1 MIDKLLATLKNKWV
15 HSNDCTVTG
24 LLSYIRKVDKLRDA
38 QIEAIETYLFL
49 KIKGNNKPLWQLFS
63 EGFFTEPCNLAK
75 LNINQTARD
84 YLQNHTNALA
94 LYQFTGQK
102 INGRA
107 LLPELQKSI
116 VDNPEALD
124 YDTIIKDLFY
134 RVNYPDYLMSLPMGA
149 GKTYLMAAFIYLDL
163 YFAQNEPDNAA
174 FAHNF
179 LVLIPNGL
187 KSSIVPSLK
196 SIANFDPSWVLPDP
210 AASQIKALLKFDVL
224 DVPKSNKKSNTA
236 RNPNAQKVNACLA
249 THPFGQVFLVNAE
262 KVILESF
269 SENETIE
276 GVEKPDTTNELKSL
290 FGKIPHLSL
299 LIDEVHHAAT
309 DDIKLRQAVNYWHA
323 QGNITTVLGF
333 SGTPYLQKAEL
344 IHAGDFSFKFNQ
356 ITNTVYYYP
365 LVTAIEK
372 FLKKPNVKV
381 AHQLERLEIIKQG
394 IEDFDNQYANVRYA
408 NGSTPKIAIY
418 CSSIAVL
425 EEEVYP
431 FLAGELNLKPAHILK
446 YHGGNSDYSLPKEN
460 ELAFRTLDLPSSA
473 IKYILLVQVGKEGWD
488 CPSLTGVILSQKG
501 DSPSNMVLQTAC
513 RCLRQVDKGAHE
525 TALIW
530 LNSDNADTLN
540 KQLKQEQ
547 NTSIDEINRLN
558 TGVQVDWVERLP
570 RIAKLNLP
578 SISFN
583 QLRINYQTLFEE
595 ESPNTVEKLN
605 AILAEVTYPVDKPRY
620 RREAEINT
628 GDLHHIDQKNINLID
643 AVGTETAHFKNWL
656 YEIYKGS
663 LQSIALQ
670 SLQSF
675 ALVLEKLFNL
685 LSYDNSDLKQRCWNE
700 LFDRAAINND
710 IRLAFCIHRSLSST
724 TETVPKEAK
733 LLLVDKLSKV
743 ERNEKLYPNAEDIA
757 KIIALDSTN
766 TPAIAVNEDEE
777 RANYD
782 AAKAALE
789 AQGMAQFM
797 PSFATYV
804 QEHSHTI
811 AVQNKDRSF
820 HYLPYNFTQSS
831 FERDML
837 QAILRESTLQS
848 LALEIYFN
856 GERGLTEFV
865 IDCYQSKTTK
875 HGKSQQTQWQKIG
888 KYTPDFLVIKRD
900 AENTIAKALIIE
912 TKGSGYAEDFK
923 PRRAFMEHAFK
934 EANPDFDFLYL
945 EDTADI
951 VTNLSHFKTRAQT
964 FSTA

>member
-1 MIDKLLATLKNKWV
+1 MIDKLLAKLKNQWL
-15 HSNDCTVTG
+15 HSGDCSVDG
-24 LLSYIRKVDKLRDA
+24 LLTYIRQQGKLRDA

-49 KIKGNNKPLWQLFS
+49 KIKGDNKPLWQLFS
-63 EGFFTEPCNLAK
+63 EGFFSEPCDFAK
-75 LNINQTARD
+75 LNINQTARA

-102 INGRA
+102 INGKT
-107 LLPELQKSI
+107 LLPEIQKSI
-116 VDNPEALD
+116 TDNPEALD

-149 GKTYLMAAFIYLDL
+149 GKTFLMAAFIYLDL

-196 SIANFDPSWVLPDP
+196 SIANFEPSWVLPEP

-224 DVPKSNKKSNTA
+224 DVPKSGKKSNTA

-249 THPFGQVFLVNAE
+249 TNPFGQVFLVNAE

-269 SENETIE
+269 NETATIE
-276 GVEKPDTTNELKSL
+276 GVDKPDTTNELKSL

-333 SGTPYLQKAEL
+333 SGTPYLQKAE
-344 IHAGDFSFKFNQ
+344 IVNAGDYSFKFNQ

-372 FLKKPNVKV
+372 FLKKPAVKV

-394 IEDFDNQYANVRYA
+394 IQDFDKQYANMHYA
-408 NGSTPKIAIY
+408 NGSIPKIAIY

-431 FLAGELNLKPAHILK
+431 FLVGALKLKPANILK
-446 YHGGNSDYSLPKEN
+446 YHGGNSEHSLPKEN
-460 ELAFRTLDLPSSA
+460 ELAFRTLDLPASP
-473 IKYILLVQVGKEGWD
+473 IRYILLVQVGKEGWD
-488 CPSLTGVILSQKG
+488 CPSLAGVILSQKG

-525 TALIW
+525 KALIW
-530 LNSDNADTLN
+530 LNSDNAETLN

-547 NTSIDEINRLN
+547 NTSIDELNRLN
-558 TGVQVDWVERLP
+558 TGVSLDLVERLP

-583 QLRINYQTLFEE
+583 QLRINYQTLLQDEN
-595 ESPNTVEKLN
+595 PQTADKLKT
-605 AILAEVTYPVDKPRY
+605 ILDNIGNY
-620 RREAEINT
+620 RSTAYI
-628 GDLHHIDQKNINLID
+628 GSSDLHHIDQNSID
-643 AVGTETAHFKNWL
+643 LLKAIGTEAANYKNWL
-656 YEIYKGS
+656 FEIYKDS
-663 LQSIALQ
+663 LQSISLM

-675 ALVLEKLFNL
+675 EAALIKLFNL
-685 LSYDNSDLKQRCWNE
+685 ISYDHTELNKRCWND
-700 LFDRAAINND
+700 LFDRAALNND
-710 IRLAFCIHRSLSST
+710 IRLAFCIHRSLNST

-733 LLLVDKLSKV
+733 LLLVDKLGAV
-743 ERNEKLYPNAEDIA
+743 ALNNKLYPDAAEVA
-757 KIIALDSTN
+757 KIIALDASN
-766 TPAIAVNEDEE
+766 TPATAVNEVQE
-777 RANYD
+777 RIKYD
-782 AAKAALE
+782 AAKAVLE

-797 PSFATYV
+797 PSFAAYIK
-804 QEHSHTI
+804 ENAHTLP
-811 AVQNKDRSF
+811 VQNKDRSF
-820 HYLPYNFTQSS
+820 HYLPYDFAQSG
-831 FERDML
+831 FERDIL
-837 QAILRESTLQS
+837 DAILRETTLQS
-848 LALEIYFN
+848 FDLEIYFN

-865 IDCYQSKTTK
+865 IDCYKSKTTNK
-875 HGKSQQTQWQKIG
+875 GDENNTQWQKIG
-888 KYTPDFLVIKRD
+888 KYTPDFLMIKRD

-912 TKGSGYAEDFK
+912 TKGKGFAEDFK
-923 PRRAFMEHAFK
+923 PKREFMENAFK
-934 EANPDFDFLYL
+934 QANPDFDFLYL
-945 EDTADI
+945 EDTVDI
-951 VTNLSHFKTRAQT
+951 TTNLSHFKNRVQA
-964 FSTA
+964 FFI

>member
-1 MIDKLLATLKNKWV
+1 MIDKLLATLKNKWL

-24 LLSYIRKVDKLRDA
+24 LLSYIRKTGKLREA
-38 QIEAIETYLFL
+38 QVEAIETYLFL

-63 EGFFTEPCNLAK
+63 EGFFTEPCDFAK

-84 YLQNHTNALA
+84 YLQSHTNALA

-102 INGRA
+102 VNGKT

-124 YDTIIKDLFY
+124 YDSIIKDLFY

-163 YFAQNEPDNAA
+163 YFAQNEPDNTA

-196 SIANFDPSWVLPDP
+196 SIANFDPSWVLPEP
-210 AASQIKALLKFDVL
+210 AASQIKTWLKFDVL

-269 SENETIE
+269 NDTETIE
-276 GVEKPDTTNELKSL
+276 GVEKPETTNELKSL

-309 DDIKLRQAVNYWHA
+309 DDIKLRQAVNYWYA

-333 SGTPYLQKAEL
+333 SGTPYLQKAET
-344 IHAGDFSFKFNQ
+344 IHAGNFSFKFNQ

-381 AHQLERLEIIKQG
+381 AHQLQRLEIIKLG
-394 IEDFDNQYANVRYA
+394 IQDFDTRYA
-408 NGSTPKIAIY
+408 SLRYAHGSVPKIAIY

-425 EEEVYP
+425 EDEVYP
-431 FLAGELNLKPAHILK
+431 YLVGELKLKPEHILK
-446 YHGGNSDYSLPKEN
+446 YHGGNSAHSLPKEN
-460 ELAFRTLDLPSSA
+460 EMAFRTLDLPSSA

-488 CPSLTGVILSQKG
+488 CPSLTAVILSQKG

-530 LNSDNADTLN
+530 LNSDNAETLN

-558 TGVQVDWVERLP
+558 TGLQTDWVERLP

-578 SISFN
+578 SIRFN
-583 QLRINYQTLFEE
+583 QLRINYQTLSEE
-595 ESPNTVEKLN
+595 DNPYTADKLN
-605 AILAEVTYPVDKPRY
+605 HVLTNVNHY
-620 RREAEINT
+620 RNT
-628 GDLHHIDQKNINLID
+628 ATVGSSDLHHMDQNNIDLID
-643 AVGTETAHFKNWL
+643 AMGAEVANFNNWL
-656 YEIYKGS
+656 FEIYKGS
-663 LQSIALQ
+663 LQGVSLQALQ
-670 SLQSF
+670 LFAAVLQT
-675 ALVLEKLFNL
+675 LFNAL
-685 LSYDNSDLKQRCWNE
+685 TYQHSALNQRCWND

-733 LLLVDKLSKV
+733 LLLVDKLNPV
-743 ERNEKLYPNAEDIA
+743 ERNDKLYPSAEEVT
-757 KIIALDSTN
+757 KIRALDAAN
-766 TPAIAVNEDEE
+766 KAPAAINEDEE
-777 RANYD
+777 RVQYE
-782 AAKAALE
+782 AAKALLE

-797 PSFATYV
+797 PSFAAYV
-804 QEHSHTI
+804 QEHTHTP
-811 AVQNKDRSF
+811 AVKNKDRSF
-820 HYLPYNFTQSS
+820 HYLPYNFTQSA

-837 QAILRESTLQS
+837 QAILREPTLQS

-900 AENTIAKALIIE
+900 ADNTIAKALMIE
-912 TKGSGYAEDFK
+912 TKGSGFAEDFK
-923 PRRAFMEHAFK
+923 PKRAFMENAFK

-951 VTNLSHFKTRAQT
+951 VTNLSHFKTRAHA
-964 FSTA
+964 FFAS

>member
-1 MIDKLLATLKNKWV
+1 MIDKLLAKLKNQWL
-15 HSNDCTVTG
+15 HSGDCSVDG
-24 LLSYIRKVDKLRDA
+24 LLTYIRQQGKLRDA

-49 KIKGNNKPLWQLFS
+49 KIKGDNKPLWQLFS
-63 EGFFTEPCNLAK
+63 EGFFSEPCDFAK
-75 LNINQTARD
+75 LNINQTARA

-102 INGRA
+102 INGKT
-107 LLPELQKSI
+107 LLPEIQKSI
-116 VDNPEALD
+116 TDNPEALD

-149 GKTYLMAAFIYLDL
+149 GKTFLMAAFIYLDL

-196 SIANFDPSWVLPDP
+196 SIANFEPSWVLPEP

-224 DVPKSNKKSNTA
+224 DVPKSGKKSNTA

-249 THPFGQVFLVNAE
+249 TNPFGQVFLVNAE

-269 SENETIE
+269 NETATIE
-276 GVEKPDTTNELKSL
+276 GVDKPDTTNELKSL

-333 SGTPYLQKAEL
+333 SGTPYLQKAE
-344 IHAGDFSFKFNQ
+344 IVNAGDYSFKFNQ

-372 FLKKPNVKV
+372 FLKKPAVKV

-394 IEDFDNQYANVRYA
+394 IQDFDKQYANMHYA
-408 NGSTPKIAIY
+408 NGSIPKIAIY

-431 FLAGELNLKPAHILK
+431 FLVGALKLKPANILK
-446 YHGGNSDYSLPKEN
+446 YHGGNSEHSLPKEN
-460 ELAFRTLDLPSSA
+460 ELAFRTLDLPASP
-473 IKYILLVQVGKEGWD
+473 IRYILLVQVGKEGWD
-488 CPSLTGVILSQKG
+488 CPSLAGVILSQKG

-525 TALIW
+525 KALIW
-530 LNSDNADTLN
+530 LNSDNAETLN

-547 NTSIDEINRLN
+547 NTSIDELNRLN
-558 TGVQVDWVERLP
+558 TGVSLDLVERLP

-583 QLRINYQTLFEE
+583 QLRINYQTLLQNEN
-595 ESPNTVEKLN
+595 PQTADKLKT
-605 AILAEVTYPVDKPRY
+605 ILDNIGNY
-620 RREAEINT
+620 RSTAYI
-628 GDLHHIDQKNINLID
+628 GSSDLHHIDQNSID
-643 AVGTETAHFKNWL
+643 LLKAIGTEAANYKNWL
-656 YEIYKGS
+656 FEIYKDS
-663 LQSIALQ
+663 LQSISLM

-675 ALVLEKLFNL
+675 EAALIKLFNL
-685 LSYDNSDLKQRCWNE
+685 ISYDHTELNKRCWND
-700 LFDRAAINND
+700 LFDRAALNND
-710 IRLAFCIHRSLSST
+710 IRLAFCIHRSLNST

-733 LLLVDKLSKV
+733 LLLVDKLGAV
-743 ERNEKLYPNAEDIA
+743 ALNNKLYPDAAEVA
-757 KIIALDSTN
+757 KIIALDASN
-766 TPAIAVNEDEE
+766 TPATAVNEVQE
-777 RANYD
+777 RIKYD
-782 AAKAALE
+782 AAKAVLE

-797 PSFATYV
+797 PSFAAYIK
-804 QEHSHTI
+804 ENAHTLP
-811 AVQNKDRSF
+811 VQNKDRSF
-820 HYLPYNFTQSS
+820 HYLPYDFAQSG
-831 FERDML
+831 FERDIL
-837 QAILRESTLQS
+837 DAILRETTLQS
-848 LALEIYFN
+848 FDLEIYFN

-865 IDCYQSKTTK
+865 IDCYKSKTTNK
-875 HGKSQQTQWQKIG
+875 GDENNTQWQKIG
-888 KYTPDFLVIKRD
+888 KYTPDFLMIKRD

-912 TKGSGYAEDFK
+912 TKGKGFAEDFK
-923 PRRAFMEHAFK
+923 PKREFMENAFK
-934 EANPDFDFLYL
+934 QANPDFDFLYL
-945 EDTADI
+945 EDTVDI
-951 VTNLSHFKTRAQT
+951 TTNLSHFKNRVQA
-964 FSTA
+964 FFI

>member
-1 MIDKLLATLKNKWV
+1 MIDKLLAKLKNQWL
-15 HSNDCTVTG
+15 HSGDCSVDG
-24 LLSYIRKVDKLRDA
+24 LLTYIRQQGKLRDA

-49 KIKGNNKPLWQLFS
+49 KIKGDNKPLWQLFS
-63 EGFFTEPCNLAK
+63 EGFFSEPCDFAK
-75 LNINQTARD
+75 LNINQTARA

-102 INGRA
+102 INGKT
-107 LLPELQKSI
+107 LLPEIQKSI
-116 VDNPEALD
+116 TDNPEALD

-149 GKTYLMAAFIYLDL
+149 GKTFLMAAFIYLDL
-163 YFAQNEPDNAA
+163 YFAQNEPDNRA

-196 SIANFDPSWVLPDP
+196 SIANFDPSWVLPEP

-224 DVPKSNKKSNTA
+224 DVPKSGKKSNTA

-249 THPFGQVFLVNAE
+249 TNPFGQVFLVNAE

-269 SENETIE
+269 NETATIE
-276 GVEKPDTTNELKSL
+276 GVDKPDTTNELKSL

-333 SGTPYLQKAEL
+333 SGTPYLQKAE
-344 IHAGDFSFKFNQ
+344 IVNAGDYSFKFNQ

-372 FLKKPNVKV
+372 FLKKPTVKV

-394 IEDFDNQYANVRYA
+394 IQDFDKQYANMHYA
-408 NGSTPKIAIY
+408 NGSIPKIAIY

-431 FLAGELNLKPAHILK
+431 YLVGALKLKPANILK
-446 YHGGNSDYSLPKEN
+446 YHGGNSEHSLPKEN
-460 ELAFRTLDLPSSA
+460 ELAFRTLDLPASL
-473 IKYILLVQVGKEGWD
+473 IRYILLVQVGKEGWD
-488 CPSLTGVILSQKG
+488 CPSLAGVILSQKG

-525 TALIW
+525 KALIW
-530 LNSDNADTLN
+530 LNSDNAETLN

-547 NTSIDEINRLN
+547 NTSIDELNRLN
-558 TGVQVDWVERLP
+558 TGVSLDLVERLP

-583 QLRINYQTLFEE
+583 QLRINYQTLLQEE
-595 ESPNTVEKLN
+595 NPQTADKLKT
-605 AILAEVTYPVDKPRY
+605 ILDNIGNY
-620 RREAEINT
+620 RSTAYI
-628 GDLHHIDQKNINLID
+628 GSSDLHHIDQNSID
-643 AVGTETAHFKNWL
+643 LLKAIGTEAANYKNWL
-656 YEIYKGS
+656 FEIYKDS
-663 LQSIALQ
+663 LQSISLL

-675 ALVLEKLFNL
+675 EAALIKLFNL
-685 LSYDNSDLKQRCWNE
+685 ISYDHTELNKHCWND
-700 LFDRAAINND
+700 LFNRAALNND
-710 IRLAFCIHRSLSST
+710 IRLAFCIHRSLNST

-733 LLLVDKLSKV
+733 LLLVDKLGAV
-743 ERNEKLYPNAEDIA
+743 AWNDKLYPNAEDVT
-757 KIIALDSTN
+757 KIIALEAEN
-766 TPAIAVNEDEE
+766 TPANSQNEAELRVKYEADK
-777 RANYD
+777 AQM
-782 AAKAALE
+782 AAM
-789 AQGMAQFM
+789 GMLHM
-797 PSFATYV
+797 MRSFADYV
-804 QEHSHTI
+804 KEFEHT
-811 AVQNKDRSF
+811 VPVKNKDRSF
-820 HYLPYNFTQSS
+820 HYMPYDFAQSG
-831 FERDML
+831 FERDIL
-837 QAILRESTLQS
+837 QAILRETTLQS
-848 LALEIYFN
+848 FDLEIYFN

-865 IDCYQSKTTK
+865 IDCYKNKSIVN
-875 HGKSQQTQWQKIG
+875 GKSNVKNTQWQKIG

-900 AENTIAKALIIE
+900 VENTISKALIIE
-912 TKGSGYAEDFK
+912 TKGKGFTEDFK
-923 PRRAFMEHAFK
+923 PKREFMENAFK
-934 EANPDFDFLYL
+934 QANPDFDFLYL
-945 EDTADI
+945 EDTVDI
-951 VTNLSHFKTRAQT
+951 ATNLSHFKNRVQA
-964 FSTA
+964 FFI

>member
-1 MIDKLLATLKNKWV
+1 MIDKLLAKLKNQWL
-15 HSNDCTVTG
+15 HSGDCSVDG
-24 LLSYIRKVDKLRDA
+24 LLTYIRQQGKLRDA

-49 KIKGNNKPLWQLFS
+49 KIKGDNKPLWQLFS
-63 EGFFTEPCNLAK
+63 EGFFSEPCDFAK
-75 LNINQTARD
+75 LNINQTARA

-102 INGRA
+102 INGKT
-107 LLPELQKSI
+107 LLPEIQKSI
-116 VDNPEALD
+116 TDNPEALD

-149 GKTYLMAAFIYLDL
+149 GKTFLMAAFIYLDL

-196 SIANFDPSWVLPDP
+196 SIANFEPSWVLPEP

-224 DVPKSNKKSNTA
+224 DVPKSGKKSNTA

-249 THPFGQVFLVNAE
+249 TNPFGQVFLVNAE

-269 SENETIE
+269 NETATIE
-276 GVEKPDTTNELKSL
+276 GVDKPDTTNELKSL

-333 SGTPYLQKAEL
+333 SGTPYLQKAE
-344 IHAGDFSFKFNQ
+344 IVNAGDYSFKFNQ

-372 FLKKPNVKV
+372 FLKKPAVKV

-394 IEDFDNQYANVRYA
+394 IQDFDKQYANMHYA
-408 NGSTPKIAIY
+408 NGSIPKIAIY

-431 FLAGELNLKPAHILK
+431 FLVGALKLKPANILK
-446 YHGGNSDYSLPKEN
+446 YHGGNSEHSLPKEN
-460 ELAFRTLDLPSSA
+460 ELAFRTLDLPASP
-473 IKYILLVQVGKEGWD
+473 IRYILLVQVGKEGWD
-488 CPSLTGVILSQKG
+488 CPSLAGVILSQKG

-525 TALIW
+525 KALIW
-530 LNSDNADTLN
+530 LNSDNAETLN

-547 NTSIDEINRLN
+547 NTSIDELNRLN
-558 TGVQVDWVERLP
+558 TGVSLDLVERLP

-583 QLRINYQTLFEE
+583 QLRINYQTLLQDEN
-595 ESPNTVEKLN
+595 PQTADKLKT
-605 AILAEVTYPVDKPRY
+605 ILDNIGNY
-620 RREAEINT
+620 RSTAYI
-628 GDLHHIDQKNINLID
+628 GSSDLHHIDQNSID
-643 AVGTETAHFKNWL
+643 LLKAIGTEAANYKNWL
-656 YEIYKGS
+656 FEIYKDS
-663 LQSIALQ
+663 LQSISLM

-675 ALVLEKLFNL
+675 EAALIKLFNL
-685 LSYDNSDLKQRCWNE
+685 ISYDHTELNKRCWND
-700 LFDRAAINND
+700 LFDRAALNND
-710 IRLAFCIHRSLSST
+710 IRLAFCIHRSLNST

-733 LLLVDKLSKV
+733 LLLVDKLGAV
-743 ERNEKLYPNAEDIA
+743 ALNNKLYPDAAEVA
-757 KIIALDSTN
+757 KIIALDASN
-766 TPAIAVNEDEE
+766 TPATAVNEVQE
-777 RANYD
+777 RIKYD
-782 AAKAALE
+782 AAKAVLE

-797 PSFATYV
+797 PSFAAYIK
-804 QEHSHTI
+804 ENAHTLP
-811 AVQNKDRSF
+811 VQNKDRSF
-820 HYLPYNFTQSS
+820 HYLPYDFAQSG
-831 FERDML
+831 FERDIL
-837 QAILRESTLQS
+837 DAILRETTLQS
-848 LALEIYFN
+848 FDLEIYFN

-865 IDCYQSKTTK
+865 IDCYKSKTTNK
-875 HGKSQQTQWQKIG
+875 GDENNTQWQKIG

-912 TKGSGYAEDFK
+912 TKGKGFAEDFK
-923 PRRAFMEHAFK
+923 PKREFMENAFK
-934 EANPDFDFLYL
+934 QANPDFDFLYL
-945 EDTADI
+945 EDTVDI
-951 VTNLSHFKTRAQT
+951 TTNLSHFKNRVQA
-964 FSTA
+964 FFI